1 MESRLEKIFSM
12 GINIMSLAVWLGE
25 DRKCSAAV
33 VGLDLLLGNIVHTKK
48 ILLRCVD
55 MYSAAND
62 PRPQMIPRPE
72 MIPKLD
78 RK

>member
-1 MESRLEKIFSM
+1 MQIPETYNNCDKSTCLPRSSRS
-12 GINIMSLAVWLGE
+12 INVPSDNSKGYMYTSNQEMLSNVKSLSKEEL
-25 DRKCSAAV
+25 
-33 VGLDLLLGNIVHTKK
+33 
-48 ILLRCVD
+48 
-55 MYSAAND
+55 YSAAND